1 VCCLNG
7 APRARGAGSIL
18 ALARIAM
25 VLAWPVA
32 AEWRPVDVLVVR
44 DALRDYRLR
53 RKIESLEID
62 ELRHLAQEGIGSR
75 PDLEA
80 NVVFA
85 RLRARFG
92 RPPAA

>member
-1 VCCLNG
+1 
-7 APRARGAGSIL
+7 
-18 ALARIAM
+18 M

-32 AEWRPVDVLVVR
+32 AEWRPVDVLLVR
-44 DALRDYRLR
+44 DAVRDYRLR